1 MKKIIVALLVVFAD
15 QLSKIAIKSS
25 EFYGVSQ
32 AFLGDFVR
40 LTFLENPGLAFGV
53 SVGGFGWLLF
63 LVTILILSLI
73 HI

>member
-1 MKKIIVALLVVFAD
+1 MKKIFVALLVVIAD

-25 EFYGVSQ
+25 ELYGVSQ

-53 SVGGFGWLLF
+53 SVGGF
-63 LVTILILSLI
+63 
-73 HI
+73 